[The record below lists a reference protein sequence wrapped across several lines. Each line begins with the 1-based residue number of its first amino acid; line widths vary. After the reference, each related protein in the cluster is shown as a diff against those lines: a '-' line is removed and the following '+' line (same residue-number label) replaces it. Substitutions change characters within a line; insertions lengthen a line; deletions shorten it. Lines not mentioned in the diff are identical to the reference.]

1 MHRVGARREVGTKFE
16 LFSHSDSAPSDRNP
30 CPVISEARFEF
41 RANFA
46 RLRFGVLAVCTY
58 SGFTGT

>member
-30 CPVISEARFEF
+30 CPAISEARFEF

-46 RLRFGVLAVCTY
+46 RLRFGVLAVCT
-58 SGFTGT
+58 